1 VSSEHPFY
9 SAPPNDAPI
18 RQWDGAMPII
28 MSTAVL
34 LMIAAQLWKYGLH
47 PAHHDE
53 DNVDHIAM
61 LLMFGQIPIM
71 FWFTAA
77 GRRHVQRI
85 LPTLAVQL
93 SLWAITFALAVTL
106 T

>member
-1 VSSEHPFY
+1 MSSEQPSY

-28 MSTAVL
+28 MSTVVQLIIAV
-34 LMIAAQLWKYGLH
+34 QLWKYGLH

-53 DNVDHIAM
+53 DTADHIAM

-71 FWFTAA
+71 FWFTAT
-77 GRRHVQRI
+77 GRHHAQKI
-85 LPTLAVQL
+85 LPTLALQL